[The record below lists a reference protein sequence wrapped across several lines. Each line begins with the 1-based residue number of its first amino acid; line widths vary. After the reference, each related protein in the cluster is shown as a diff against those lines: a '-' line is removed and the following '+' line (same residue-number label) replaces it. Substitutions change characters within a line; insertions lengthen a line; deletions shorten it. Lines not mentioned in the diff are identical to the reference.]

1 MSSARK
7 ILEKERI
14 NREEEMLSS
23 LLAQC
28 TEGQRKKFKRVFPG
42 PVPEDEV
49 MRAIDLVSRTVEKN
63 KEAIL

>member
-23 LLAQC
+23 L
-28 TEGQRKKFKRVFPG
+28 RVFPG

-49 MRAIDLVSRTVEKN
+49 MRAIDLVSQTVEKN